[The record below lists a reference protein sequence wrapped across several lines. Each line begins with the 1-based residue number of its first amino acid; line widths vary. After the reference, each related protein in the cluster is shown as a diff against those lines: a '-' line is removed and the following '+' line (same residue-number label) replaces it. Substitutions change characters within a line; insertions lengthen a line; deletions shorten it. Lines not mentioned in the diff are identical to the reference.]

1 MLDYVAYLTAQRRTA
16 DRAREALPCAP
27 VLPESPAT
35 RLARRSLR
43 RGIGLALY
51 RLADLVTPVPENREI
66 ATPRHN

>member
-27 VLPESPAT
+27 VLSESPAT
-35 RLARRSLR
+35 RRELHSLR

-51 RLADLVTPVPENREI
+51 RLGDFVTPVPENREI
-66 ATPRHN
+66 ATPRHS

>member
-35 RLARRSLR
+35 RRELRSLR
-43 RGIGLALY
+43 RGIGLAFY
-51 RLADLVTPVPENREI
+51 RLGDFVTPVPERRET
-66 ATPRHN
+66 ATSHRG